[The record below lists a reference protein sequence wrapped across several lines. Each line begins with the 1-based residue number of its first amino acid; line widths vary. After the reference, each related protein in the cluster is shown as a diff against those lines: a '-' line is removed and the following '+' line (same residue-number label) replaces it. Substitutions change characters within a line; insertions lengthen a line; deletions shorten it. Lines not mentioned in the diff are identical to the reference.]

1 MFAIFIVLF
10 LSASAIETMDKGA
23 APKWVSPSLEA
34 PAYRPGMG
42 NPVADIRYGLE

>member
-23 APKWVSPSLEA
+23 TPRFVSPSLDA
-34 PAYRPGMG
+34 PAYRPGLG
-42 NPVADIRYGLE
+42 EATRL